1 MSEVVVMVW
10 AWAGA
15 GSLMLKVCLIEVPEI
30 SLIIFPA
37 IDLQKK
43 DNIPW
48 IFCRTDMKKFDDKW
62 K

>member
-1 MSEVVVMVW
+1 MP
-10 AWAGA
+10 
-15 GSLMLKVCLIEVPEI
+15 LKVNKQNVSF
-30 SLIIFPA
+30 SLFPA